1 MKRGRERGGEKNER
15 VNWEGERI
23 KDKRKM
29 FMKKRKYR
37 RKVGIARFKKKR
49 EKVR

>member
-1 MKRGRERGGEKNER
+1 MKRGRERGRKER

-29 FMKKRKYR
+29 FMKKENIGGKS
-37 RKVGIARFKKKR
+37 
-49 EKVR
+49 E